1 MFASPVRPM
10 KTRGITKEA
19 PRGKSADFHKM
30 PVDHTLDEGLPEA
43 GAWAESSF
51 DLLLGADVSDETDTV
66 PTALLDELFSPHW
79 AGK

>member
-10 KTRGITKEA
+10 KPRRVTKEA
-19 PRGKSADFHKM
+19 LRGKSADFHKM
-30 PVDHTLDEGLPEA
+30 PVDQTLDESLPEA

-51 DLLLGADVSDETDTV
+51 DLLLGADVTDTTDTV
-66 PTALLDELFSPHW
+66 PTELLDELFSPHW